1 MTEELNNK
9 RNQFYING
17 LINLLISQMG
27 LNSAKKVLDAGIEAE
42 LNNYHRS
49 KSYSISL
56 GRRGVSDPIKELGLK
71 HRKFT
76 CSDDEMKLYD
86 TYFSS
91 DSSLSLDLALLHWIW
106 RKVPRRDHK
115 TLRYNSDFDH
125 KMSTLTRNVEMKMAK
140 YETVYRRVNS
150 IHQRVVILL
159 NPKIEGIQCRI
170 VINDDDDSD
179 LIGPTDGN
187 RDGNS
192 LDSQARDVSSR
203 PRERDEIGLV

>member
-1 MTEELNNK
+1 MAEELNYK

-17 LINLLISQMG
+17 LIYLLISQMG
-27 LNSAKKVLDAGIEAE
+27 LNSAKKVLDAAIEAK

-49 KSYSISL
+49 RNYSISL
-56 GRRGVSDPIKELGLK
+56 GRRGISDPIKELGLK

-91 DSSLSLDLALLHWIW
+91 ESSLSLDLALLHWIW

-115 TLRYNSDFDH
+115 TLRYNVDFDH
-125 KMSTLTRNVEMKMAK
+125 KMSALTRNVEMKTAK
-140 YETVYRRVNS
+140 YENVYRRVNS
-150 IHQRVVILL
+150 IHQRVVISLH
-159 NPKIEGIQCRI
+159 PDIKGIHHGI
-170 VINDDDDSD
+170 VINDQDDSD
-179 LIGPTDGN
+179 LIEPTNGN
-187 RDGNS
+187 RDGIS

-203 PRERDEIGLV
+203 PRERDEIGLG